1 MFKLKNAENSSVF
14 KCLLAFAAGSLIADI
29 FLHLIPETLSDSHAE
44 NIKSGFYSIIAFLV
58 FLLIEKVTE
67 MIPNAHALGTLNLIA
82 NFFDNSAHGTT
93 VVGGF
98 QVSLT
103 VSL

>member
-1 MFKLKNAENSSVF
+1 
-14 KCLLAFAAGSLIADI
+14 LAFAAGSLIADI
-29 FLHLIPETLSDSHAE
+29 FLHLIPETLSESHGE
-44 NIKSGFYSIIAFLV
+44 NIKSGFYSIIAFLI

-93 VVGGF
+93 VVGAF

-103 VSL
+103 VSLGLNVTFPQVF